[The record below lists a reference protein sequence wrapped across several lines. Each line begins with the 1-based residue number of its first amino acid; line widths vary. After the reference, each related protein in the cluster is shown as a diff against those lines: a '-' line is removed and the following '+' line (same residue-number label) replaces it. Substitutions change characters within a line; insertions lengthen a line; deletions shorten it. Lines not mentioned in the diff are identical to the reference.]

1 MEWTK
6 YVLSLVFGGCLL
18 MLFGRKEDGRD
29 KWLLGLGAGSC
40 LAAMELTVEYM
51 LGEPQWKMA
60 VSAMKGLAFFS
71 AVVLAGYVRDWIV
84 GGRRALTDMEV
95 AHPVRQWMEDYQ

>member
-40 LAAMELTVEYM
+40 LAAMEDRKSTRLN
-51 LGEPQWKMA
+51 
-60 VSAMKGLAFFS
+60 SS
-71 AVVLAGYVRDWIV
+71 HI
-84 GGRRALTDMEV
+84 
-95 AHPVRQWMEDYQ
+95 H

>member
-40 LAAMELTVEYM
+40 LAAM
-51 LGEPQWKMA
+51 
-60 VSAMKGLAFFS
+60 
-71 AVVLAGYVRDWIV
+71 
-84 GGRRALTDMEV
+84 
-95 AHPVRQWMEDYQ
+95 